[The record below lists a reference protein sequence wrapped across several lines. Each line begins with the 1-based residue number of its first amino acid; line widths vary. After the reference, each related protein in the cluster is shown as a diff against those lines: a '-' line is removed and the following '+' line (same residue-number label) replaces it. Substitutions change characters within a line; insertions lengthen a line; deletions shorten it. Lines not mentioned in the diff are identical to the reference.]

1 MWKMPEII
9 LISRGNSELPIGLL
23 LQVYSWV
30 VYSVPHGTLSEG
42 LRYIIFDLYKE
53 LELTKRSKIEQ
64 DKLVFNLIRASLKQN
79 NLLLN
84 GVIKYKNFENNI
96 DQNDDY

>member
-1 MWKMPEII
+1 LFTNVIFVGKLFHIANGFYQLNLM
-9 LISRGNSELPIGLL
+9 LRVFQVTFFLL
-23 LQVYSWV
+23 FAVSL
-30 VYSVPHGTLSEG
+30 
-42 LRYIIFDLYKE
+42 YIIFDLYKE
-53 LELTKRSKIEQ
+53 LELTKRSNIEQ

>member
-1 MWKMPEII
+1 LFTDVIFVGK
-9 LISRGNSELPIGLL
+9 LFHLANGLYQLNLMLRVFQVTFFL
-23 LQVYSWV
+23 LFAVS
-30 VYSVPHGTLSEG
+30 L
-42 LRYIIFDLYKE
+42 YIIFDLYKE
-53 LELTKRSKIEQ
+53 LELTKRSNIEQ

-96 DQNDDY
+96 DQNDDN

>member
-1 MWKMPEII
+1 MFTNVIFVGKLFHIANGFYQLNLM
-9 LISRGNSELPIGLL
+9 LRVFQVTFFLL
-23 LQVYSWV
+23 FAVSL
-30 VYSVPHGTLSEG
+30 
-42 LRYIIFDLYKE
+42 YIIFDLYKE
-53 LELTKRSKIEQ
+53 LELTKRSNIEQ

>member
-1 MWKMPEII
+1 
-9 LISRGNSELPIGLL
+9 LL
-23 LQVYSWV
+23 FTNVIFVGKLFHIANGFYQLNLMLRVFQVTFFLLFAVS
-30 VYSVPHGTLSEG
+30 L
-42 LRYIIFDLYKE
+42 YIIFDLYKE
-53 LELTKRSKIEQ
+53 LELTKRSNIEQ

>member
-1 MWKMPEII
+1 MFTNVIFVGKLFHIANGFYQLNLM
-9 LISRGNSELPIGLL
+9 LRVFQVTFFLL
-23 LQVYSWV
+23 FAVSL
-30 VYSVPHGTLSEG
+30 
-42 LRYIIFDLYKE
+42 YIIFDLYKE
-53 LELTKRSKIEQ
+53 LELTKRSNIEQ
-64 DKLVFNLIRASLKQN
+64 DKLVFNLIKASLKQN

>member
-1 MWKMPEII
+1 M
-9 LISRGNSELPIGLL
+9 LRVFQVTFFLL
-23 LQVYSWV
+23 FAVSL
-30 VYSVPHGTLSEG
+30 
-42 LRYIIFDLYKE
+42 YIIFDLYKE
-53 LELTKRSKIEQ
+53 LELTKRSNIEQ

>member
-1 MWKMPEII
+1 MFTNVIFVGKLFHIAKGFYQLNLM
-9 LISRGNSELPIGLL
+9 LRVFQVTFFLL
-23 LQVYSWV
+23 FAVSL
-30 VYSVPHGTLSEG
+30 
-42 LRYIIFDLYKE
+42 YIIFDLYKE
-53 LELTKRSKIEQ
+53 LELTKRSNIEQ

-79 NLLLN
+79 NFLLN